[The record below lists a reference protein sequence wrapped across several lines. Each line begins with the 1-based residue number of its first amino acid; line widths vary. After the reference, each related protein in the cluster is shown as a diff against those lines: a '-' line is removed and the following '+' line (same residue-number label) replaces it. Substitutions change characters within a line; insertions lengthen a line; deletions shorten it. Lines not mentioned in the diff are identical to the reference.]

1 MLRGLGGQVVGE
13 LREIKITSQFLTSE
27 TLKDRALDGP
37 REVYLPVLGGL
48 GYSWCVLGVHGMR
61 FGCA

>member
-1 MLRGLGGQVVGE
+1 VVGE